1 MFLKGVFYFMD
12 CFAEQLVKREDT
24 SSDKMKKYLIYG
36 GGIFITIGF
45 VILAIL
51 KMGSPLSIVMLL
63 LSAGMGYLTYYL
75 GTSTYVEYEY
85 TFTNGELDIDKI
97 TAKRKRTELL
107 SVDVKS
113 FTAFGKYSEDMS
125 DSDDMT
131 TVISSDNIAS
141 HEYYADFECEKY
153 GKTRLIF
160 APDEKILE
168 YIRDSLPYNVR
179 RNMQ

>member
-1 MFLKGVFYFMD
+1 MD
-12 CFAEQLVKREDT
+12 SFAEQLVKREDT

-36 GGIFITIGF
+36 GGIFITIAL
-45 VILAIL
+45 VILAVL
-51 KMGSPLSIVMLL
+51 KMGSTVSIIMLL
-63 LSAGMGYLTYYL
+63 LAGGAGYLTYFL

-97 TAKRKRTELL
+97 IAKRKRVELL
-107 SVDVKS
+107 SADVRK
-113 FTAFGKYSEDMS
+113 FTAFGKYSEDID
-125 DSDDMT
+125 DSDDLT

-141 HEYYADFECEKY
+141 HEYYADFECDKY

-168 YIRDSLPYNVR
+168 YIMDFLPYSVK

>member
-1 MFLKGVFYFMD
+1 MD
-12 CFAEQLVKREDT
+12 SFAEQLVKREDT

-36 GGIFITIGF
+36 GGIFITIAL
-45 VILAIL
+45 VILAVL
-51 KMGSPLSIVMLL
+51 KMGSTISIIMLL
-63 LSAGMGYLTYYL
+63 LAGGAGYLTYFL

-97 TAKRKRTELL
+97 IAKRKRVELL
-107 SVDVKS
+107 SADVRK
-113 FTAFGKYSEDMS
+113 FTAFGKYSEDID
-125 DSDDMT
+125 DSDDLT

-141 HEYYADFECEKY
+141 HEYYADFECDKY

-168 YIRDSLPYNVR
+168 YIMDFLPYSVK

>member
-1 MFLKGVFYFMD
+1 MD
-12 CFAEQLVKREDT
+12 SFAEQLVKREDT

-36 GGIFITIGF
+36 GGIFITIAL
-45 VILAIL
+45 VILAVL
-51 KMGSPLSIVMLL
+51 KMGSTVSIIMLL
-63 LSAGMGYLTYYL
+63 LAGGAGYLTYFL

-85 TFTNGELDIDKI
+85 AFTNGELDIDKI
-97 TAKRKRTELL
+97 IAKRKRVELI
-107 SVDVKS
+107 SADVRK
-113 FTAFGKYSEDMS
+113 FTAFGKYSEDID
-125 DSDDMT
+125 DSDDLT

-141 HEYYADFECEKY
+141 HEYYADFECDKY

-168 YIRDSLPYNVR
+168 YIMDFLPYSVK

>member
-1 MFLKGVFYFMD
+1 MD
-12 CFAEQLVKREDT
+12 SFAEQLVKREDT

-36 GGIFITIGF
+36 GGIFITIAL
-45 VILAIL
+45 VILAVL
-51 KMGSPLSIVMLL
+51 KMGSTVSIIMLL
-63 LSAGMGYLTYYL
+63 LAGGAGYLTYFL

-85 TFTNGELDIDKI
+85 AFTNGELDIDKI
-97 TAKRKRTELL
+97 IAKRKRVELL
-107 SVDVKS
+107 SADVRK
-113 FTAFGKYSEDMS
+113 FTAFGKYSEDID
-125 DSDDMT
+125 DSDDLT

-141 HEYYADFECEKY
+141 HEYYADFESEKY

-168 YIRDSLPYNVR
+168 YIMDFLPYSVK

>member
-1 MFLKGVFYFMD
+1 MD

-36 GGIFITIGF
+36 GGIFVTIGF
-45 VILAIL
+45 IILAFL
-51 KMGSPLSIVMLL
+51 KMGSPLSVLMLL
-63 LSAGMGYLTYYL
+63 VSAGMGYLTYYL

-85 TFTNGELDIDKI
+85 AFTNGELDIDKI
-97 TAKRKRTELL
+97 IAKRKRIQLI
-107 SVDVKS
+107 SIDVKS

-141 HEYYADFECEKY
+141 HEYYADFESEKY

-168 YIRDSLPYNVR
+168 YITNFLPYTVK
-179 RNMQ
+179 RNMK

>member
-1 MFLKGVFYFMD
+1 MD
-12 CFAEQLVKREDT
+12 SFAEQLVKREDT

-36 GGIFITIGF
+36 GGIFITIAL
-45 VILAIL
+45 VILAVL
-51 KMGSPLSIVMLL
+51 KMGSTISIIMLL
-63 LSAGMGYLTYYL
+63 LAGGAGYLTYFL

-85 TFTNGELDIDKI
+85 AFTNGELDIDKI
-97 TAKRKRTELL
+97 IAKRKRVELL
-107 SVDVKS
+107 SADVRK
-113 FTAFGKYSEDMS
+113 FTAFGKYSEDID
-125 DSDDMT
+125 DSDDLT

-141 HEYYADFECEKY
+141 HEYYADFECDKY

-168 YIRDSLPYNVR
+168 YIMDFLPYSVK